1 MNRLAALLPT
11 LLLALGLTACAGY
24 RLGTGTE
31 PKFSRLFIAP
41 VGIDVLVPQARA
53 TVTTALREAFLK
65 DGRVALAVSPE
76 EADVV
81 LTLHINGYGR
91 DTTVVRADDT
101 GLARRFDVSL
111 RARATLSDR
120 RSGKDIFTDRVLNA
134 KRGVFTDSGQLQ
146 SEYQNL
152 PLLSAEL
159 AKQALQAALDTW

>member
-1 MNRLAALLPT
+1 MNQP
-11 LLLALGLTACAGY
+11 GLDEVEAGC
-24 RLGTGTE
+24 
-31 PKFSRLFIAP
+31 
-41 VGIDVLVPQARA
+41 VPS
-53 TVTTALREAFLK
+53 L
-65 DGRVALAVSPE
+65 
-76 EADVV
+76 
-81 LTLHINGYGR
+81 
-91 DTTVVRADDT
+91 ADDT

-159 AKQALQAALDTW
+159 AKQAVQAALDTW